1 MDTEHTS
8 SPVGGRKPAPGTSGE
23 CSGENHNAGLG
34 PLLPRVYITSETRLF
49 REGIKAMLDRESGIN
64 VIGHGSCS
72 DALQEIG
79 TFMPELVLLDMA
91 GHTSL
96 AFPRQLRAL
105 LPSVRIVGVAVAE
118 LEANVIACAEAG
130 ICGYVAQSGAVGDLV
145 VAIICAL
152 NGELVCPPRIMALL
166 FDRLA
171 TLSAERPASPVDGA
185 LTAREREIAGLIA
198 RGLQNKEIARRLYL
212 GSATVKNHVHNILHK
227 LKIQRR
233 SEIFGRRFDIGPW
246 RVDGTPTPSGRLQ
259 RSA

>member
-1 MDTEHTS
+1 
-8 SPVGGRKPAPGTSGE
+8 
-23 CSGENHNAGLG
+23 
-34 PLLPRVYITSETRLF
+34 
-49 REGIKAMLDRESGIN
+49 MLDREGGID

-79 TFMPELVLLDMA
+79 IFMPEVVLLDMT

-96 AFPRQLRAL
+96 AFPRQLRAI

-145 VAIICAL
+145 GAIICAL
-152 NGELVCPPRIMALL
+152 NGELVCPPRITALL

-171 TLSAERPASPVDGA
+171 TLSSGRPPSPIEGA
-185 LTAREREIAGLIA
+185 LTAREREIAELIA

-212 GSATVKNHVHNILHK
+212 GNATIKNHVHNILQK
-227 LKIQRR
+227 LKIHRR
-233 SEIFGRRFDIGPW
+233 SEIFGRRFDFGPW

>member
-1 MDTEHTS
+1 MSAEHTS
-8 SPVGGRKPAPGTSGE
+8 MPVGGRTPAAGTSRE
-23 CSGENHNAGLG
+23 CSGDNHNGGLG

-49 REGIKAMLDRESGIN
+49 REGIKAMLDRESAID

-79 TFMPELVLLDMA
+79 TFMPEVVLLDTT
-91 GHTSL
+91 GHTAL
-96 AFPRQLRAL
+96 AFPRQLRAI
-105 LPSVRIVGVAVAE
+105 LPSARIVGVAVAE

-130 ICGYVAQSGAVGDLV
+130 ICGYVTQSGAIGDLV
-145 VAIICAL
+145 EAIICAR
-152 NGELVCPPRIMALL
+152 NGELVCPPRITALL

-171 TLSAERPASPVDGA
+171 ILSTGRPIHGA
-185 LTAREREIAGLIA
+185 LTAREQEIAGLIA
-198 RGLQNKEIARRLYL
+198 RGLQNKEIARRLSL
-212 GSATVKNHVHNILHK
+212 GNATVKNHVHNILQK

-233 SEIFGRRFDIGPW
+233 SEIFGRRFDIG